1 MHNRLMQ
8 AVCAPLAAL
17 MFVTAGPLSM
27 AQAAMV
33 PTEQVLR
40 AGEPATPASIATDRE
55 RLATFMAREDVRRQM
70 QSLGV
75 NPDEANQRVAAMT
88 DAEVARLVGRLDT
101 LPAGAG
107 WFATLL
113 WVVVVVAVILFITDM
128 LGVTDVY
135 PIGN

>member
-1 MHNRLMQ
+1 MHVRLMQ

-17 MFVTAGPLSM
+17 MLVTAGPLPM
-27 AQAAMV
+27 AHAAMV

-40 AGEPATPASIATDRE
+40 SADQAAPANVATDRE
-55 RLATFMAREDVRRQM
+55 RLATFLAREDVRRQM

-75 NPDEANQRVAAMT
+75 DPTETNQRVAAMT
-88 DAEVARLVGRLDT
+88 DTEVARLVGRLDQM
-101 LPAGAG
+101 PAGAG

-113 WVVVVVAVILFITDM
+113 WAVVVIAVILLITDL
-128 LGVTDVY
+128 LGLTDVY